1 MYEIEREHV
10 EEIKGKFE
18 HLVTSMKLEDKVGR
32 LAELAQLTAAPDLW
46 NDSARARGLLQEQNA
61 LQLLVGAYRALQQQ
75 VAGLLDFVALA
86 AQEKDAS
93 VAEDILRDTAAL
105 ERAYQQFEVAR
116 TLSGELDGNNA
127 YLAIHA
133 GAGGTEA
140 CDWASMLL
148 RMYLRWCERHD
159 FKTTLIDALDG
170 EGAGYKSATLHI
182 TGKYAFGYLKA
193 ERGVHRLVRI
203 SPFDSNKRRHTS
215 FASADVIAEVNDDI
229 EIEINDKD
237 LRIDTY
243 RSSGAGGQHVNVTD
257 SAVRITHLPSG
268 TVVSCQNERSQIK
281 NRGTAMKMLRAK
293 LYQLEIEAREKKA
306 AQSYESKQKI
316 EWGSQIRSYVLHP
329 YTMVKDVRTS
339 LETSNAAAV
348 LDGDIDA
355 FIEAYLRATAT
366 SD

>member
-10 EEIKGKFE
+10 EEIKAKFE
-18 HLVTSMKLEDKVGR
+18 HLVTSMKLEAKAGR
-32 LAELAQLTAAPDLW
+32 QAELAQLTAAPDLW
-46 NDSARARGLLQEQNA
+46 NYSARARGLLQEQNA

-93 VAEDILRDTAAL
+93 VAEDITRDMAAL

-148 RMYLRWCERHD
+148 RMYMRWCERHD
-159 FKTTLIDALDG
+159 LKVALIDFLDG

-229 EIEINDKD
+229 DIEINDKD

-257 SAVRITHLPSG
+257 SAVRITHLPTG

-306 AQSYESKQKI
+306 AQQYESKQKI

-329 YTMVKDVRTS
+329 YTMVKDVRTNI
-339 LETSNAAAV
+339 ETSNAAAV
-348 LDGDIDA
+348 LDGEIDA

>member
-10 EEIKGKFE
+10 EEIKAKFE
-18 HLVTSMKLEDKVGR
+18 HLVTSMKLEAKAGR
-32 LAELAQLTAAPDLW
+32 QAELAQLTAAPDLW

-93 VAEDILRDTAAL
+93 VAEDITRDMAAL

-148 RMYLRWCERHD
+148 RMYMRWCERHD
-159 FKTTLIDALDG
+159 LKVALIDFLDG

-203 SPFDSNKRRHTS
+203 SPFDSNKRRQ
-215 FASADVIAEVNDDI
+215 V
-229 EIEINDKD
+229 
-237 LRIDTY
+237 
-243 RSSGAGGQHVNVTD
+243 
-257 SAVRITHLPSG
+257 
-268 TVVSCQNERSQIK
+268 
-281 NRGTAMKMLRAK
+281 
-293 LYQLEIEAREKKA
+293 
-306 AQSYESKQKI
+306 
-316 EWGSQIRSYVLHP
+316 
-329 YTMVKDVRTS
+329 
-339 LETSNAAAV
+339 
-348 LDGDIDA
+348 
-355 FIEAYLRATAT
+355 
-366 SD
+366 

>member
-1 MYEIEREHV
+1 MYEIEQGHA

-32 LAELAQLTAAPDLW
+32 LAELAQLTAAPELW

-75 VAGLLDFVALA
+75 IAGLLDFVALA

-93 VAEDILRDTAAL
+93 VAEDILRDMAAL

-148 RMYLRWCERHD
+148 RMYMRWCERHD
-159 FKTTLIDALDG
+159 LKVALIDFLDG

-229 EIEINDKD
+229 EIEISDKD
-237 LRIDTY
+237 LRIDTF

-257 SAVRITHLPSG
+257 SAVRITHLPTG

-281 NRGTAMKMLRAK
+281 NRGTAMKVLRAK

-306 AQSYESKQKI
+306 ALHYENKQKI

-329 YTMVKDVRTS
+329 YTMVKDVRTDI
-339 LETSNAAAV
+339 ETSNAAAV
-348 LDGDIDA
+348 LDGEIDV

>member
-10 EEIKGKFE
+10 EEIKAKFE
-18 HLVTSMKLEDKVGR
+18 HLVTSMKLEAKVGR
-32 LAELAQLTAAPDLW
+32 QAELAQLTAAPDLW

-93 VAEDILRDTAAL
+93 VAEDITRDMAAL

-148 RMYLRWCERHD
+148 RMYMRWCERHD
-159 FKTTLIDALDG
+159 LKVSLIDFLDG

-229 EIEINDKD
+229 DIEINDKD

-257 SAVRITHLPSG
+257 SAVRITHLPTG

-306 AQSYESKQKI
+306 AQQYENKQKI

-329 YTMVKDVRTS
+329 YTMVKDVRTNI
-339 LETSNAAAV
+339 ETSNAAAV
-348 LDGDIDA
+348 LDGEIDA